1 MPKEEIIKD
10 KELLD
15 HQHDTLIGPCKTNTN
30 LQIRISNDQQ
40 EVSSST
46 SSSTASS
53 TNVSRTSSI
62 SSINEV
68 VVADTFPNTCT
79 TTSSPL
85 SRINVKNVD
94 SNRRRTIYLP
104 DAIDENDNRENKEL
118 ILEETDRKVE
128 LTTTDTDTPSLSY
141 SENKVQTIIRRSD
154 SDLAVQITNITN
166 LSIMSLDLA
175 GLVSKV
181 ALETVKMSTRAGLGI
196 VKAVTARTERRNST
210 RSVGANDSGI
220 LDASSYLLHK
230 TLSFTEQIALAG
242 IEFTSETVQYT
253 ISTIADSIS
262 VIDTLFGTTET
273 AKALTEFVQLVKQE
287 WNAKE
292 EGEESLEDLGSFGA
306 FRVIKVLTAWACL
319 QYVTA
324 TRWEMEMGGWKKVK
338 LVELWD
344 LVDDWVEITHDDSI
358 YEEFG
363 WLVEEEDEEMV
374 VISSKSDG
382 NNDGNNIVVGELTQP
397 EHNRLSLPNEL
408 YSKRL
413 SELWSDV
420 NKRFSNPYMD
430 EFNDQTEEEKLYSLL
445 HNLKRYSKFSST
457 AYDVK
462 TAIMN
467 SLPFQRHRTHLH
479 RVTFA
484 RVNDLPVESIVHSSH
499 QNPPSSGN
507 HYSPTYYLIRD
518 HSAKSIILALRG
530 TMSIHDLIVDLSC
543 EYEDLILPED
553 IQSGD
558 LTRYKVHKGMM
569 KVAKALATPG
579 QSGVFEELKRELEQ
593 NEDYGL
599 VLIGHSLGAG
609 IASLLALLW
618 ASPKTRMTTRWSHLP
633 LGRRVHAYAFAT
645 PCVMSAGLSKR
656 AKTLVTSVAYG
667 NDVICRLSIGHVRDL
682 RNMVV
687 YLGSK
692 KTEDDG
698 VQDLTSTII
707 TKVLDYQSRVFSDDE
722 RGQAEK
728 KEFEQFFWKMREAVH
743 SRMGAHKLY
752 PAGRLYWIIGK
763 DRIPYCL
770 PSDDDDEENGAHD
783 GHKRL
788 TEHKYNMVEVTDVE
802 KIFSEIWF
810 TPTMSLDHLP
820 TVYGKN

>member
-1 MPKEEIIKD
+1 MPSKEEIN
-10 KELLD
+10 KEEPLD
-15 HQHDTLIGPCKTNTN
+15 QRDDTLVGQRKTNTN
-30 LQIRISNDQQ
+30 LQIKISVDQQ
-40 EVSSST
+40 DSFSST
-46 SSSTASS
+46 SDSTFSSP
-53 TNVSRTSSI
+53 NVSRISSS

-68 VVADTFPNTCT
+68 MGAADTFSNTCT
-79 TTSSPL
+79 TTSSSHTNLPHG
-85 SRINVKNVD
+85 
-94 SNRRRTIYLP
+94 RRQTIYSP
-104 DAIDENDNRENKEL
+104 DVIEKDLLDKHDNRENKDEEL
-118 ILEETDRKVE
+118 ILEETDRKV
-128 LTTTDTDTPSLSY
+128 TIGTDTQLSSSY
-141 SENKVQTIIRRSD
+141 SENKVQTVIRRPD

-196 VKAVTARTERRNST
+196 ARAVTARTERKNST

-220 LDASSYLLHK
+220 LDASSYLLHQ

-273 AKALTEFVQLVKQE
+273 AKALTEFVQLVKRE

-292 EGEESLEDLGSFGA
+292 EGEESLEDIGSFGA
-306 FRVIKVLTAWACL
+306 FRVIKVLTAWASL
-319 QYVTA
+319 QYVTGM
-324 TRWEMEMGGWKKVK
+324 RWEMEMGGWKKVK
-338 LVELWD
+338 LVDFWD
-344 LVDDWVEITHDDSI
+344 LLDDWVEVNHDDSI
-358 YEEFG
+358 YEEIN
-363 WLVEEEDEEMV
+363 WLVEEEDEEIV
-374 VISSKSDG
+374 VISSK
-382 NNDGNNIVVGELTQP
+382 NDGNNIVVGELTQP
-397 EHNRLSLPNEL
+397 EHNRLNVPNDL

-413 SELWSDV
+413 SELWADA
-420 NKRFSNPYMD
+420 NKRISNPYMD
-430 EFNDQTEEEKLYSLL
+430 EFIDQTEEEKLYSLL

-467 SLPFQRHRTHLH
+467 RLPFQRHRTHQH

-484 RVNDLPVESIVHSSH
+484 RVNDLPLDSIVHSSH
-499 QNPPSSGN
+499 QNPPSTGN

-543 EYEDLILPED
+543 EYEDFILPED

-558 LTRYKVHKGMM
+558 LTPNKVHRGMM

-579 QSGVFEELKRELEQ
+579 QSGVFETLKRELEQ

-618 ASPKTRMTTRWSHLP
+618 ASPKTRMTTRWSCLP

-645 PCVMSAGLSKR
+645 PCV
-656 AKTLVTSVAYG
+656 
-667 NDVICRLSIGHVRDL
+667 
-682 RNMVV
+682 
-687 YLGSK
+687 
-692 KTEDDG
+692 
-698 VQDLTSTII
+698 
-707 TKVLDYQSRVFSDDE
+707 
-722 RGQAEK
+722 
-728 KEFEQFFWKMREAVH
+728 
-743 SRMGAHKLY
+743 
-752 PAGRLYWIIGK
+752 
-763 DRIPYCL
+763 
-770 PSDDDDEENGAHD
+770 
-783 GHKRL
+783 
-788 TEHKYNMVEVTDVE
+788 
-802 KIFSEIWF
+802 
-810 TPTMSLDHLP
+810 
-820 TVYGKN
+820 